1 MIFSIGMYLVVF
13 GLKNV
18 GIISMLGQIFSAI
31 SNHGLCTNIM
41 VVGFISA
48 ILSYMMNNLP
58 TVLIDAI
65 VIRQSQAAHIL
76 KEDMIYANVIGS
88 DLGRPKI
95 TPIGSLATLLWLY
108 VLS

>member
-18 GIISMLGQIFSAI
+18 GITSMLGQIFSAI
-31 SNHGLCTNIM
+31 SNHGLCTSIM

-48 ILSYMMNNLP
+48 ILSSIMNNLP

-65 VIRQSQAAHIL
+65 VIRQSQATYIL
-76 KEDMIYANVIGS
+76 KEDMIYANMIESG
-88 DLGRPKI
+88 LCPKI
-95 TPIGSLATLLWLY
+95 TPIG
-108 VLS
+108 